1 MAAAMDTIAADRPAK
16 PRPKTGILEIEPYVG
31 GKAGA
36 PGVAQPV
43 KLSSNENVLGSSLH
57 AHAAFQAASAKLH
70 IYPDGRAE
78 GLRNA
83 VAETFRLEPGR
94 LIFGCGSDEVFTLLA
109 QTYLEPGDNVIQG
122 EFGFLAYRIA
132 ARAAQAEVRFA
143 PMPALRFD
151 VDQALGLVDDRT
163 RLVFLDNPGN
173 PTGGWL
179 RADELERLHRG
190 LPGDCILVIDGAYA
204 EFVDDPAYTDGLDL
218 ARAADNVVVTR
229 TFSKIHGLAALRVG
243 WGYGPAEMISAMDRI
258 RGPFNVNLPAQA
270 AAIAALGDAAFQAES
285 RALVLKWRPWLT
297 QQIGG
302 LGLEVLASQGNFVLV
317 GFQPVEG
324 RSAEAAEA
332 FLASRGILVR
342 GLANYGLPGHLRIT
356 VGLEPHNRAV
366 VEALA
371 DLLGRSA

>member
-1 MAAAMDTIAADRPAK
+1 
-16 PRPKTGILEIEPYVG
+16 
-31 GKAGA
+31 
-36 PGVAQPV
+36 
-43 KLSSNENVLGSSLH
+43 
-57 AHAAFQAASAKLH
+57 
-70 IYPDGRAE
+70 
-78 GLRNA
+78 
-83 VAETFRLEPGR
+83 
-94 LIFGCGSDEVFTLLA
+94 
-109 QTYLEPGDNVIQG
+109 
-122 EFGFLAYRIA
+122 
-132 ARAAQAEVRFA
+132 
-143 PMPALRFD
+143 
-151 VDQALGLVDDRT
+151 
-163 RLVFLDNPGN
+163 
-173 PTGGWL
+173 
-179 RADELERLHRG
+179 
-190 LPGDCILVIDGAYA
+190 
-204 EFVDDPAYTDGLDL
+204 
-218 ARAADNVVVTR
+218 
-229 TFSKIHGLAALRVG
+229 
-243 WGYGPAEMISAMDRI
+243 MISAMDRI

-317 GFQPVEG
+317 GFPAVEG